1 MLKGRIGLYIIQSQR
16 AALISTSQQR
26 WQTNAAAAETRNDP
40 EWLQAKPFEEIPRA
54 NMLSMFSKMALPG
67 GKYKNLE
74 VMQALKAFQE
84 DYGDVFFM
92 GGMLGSPAFVMTYN
106 PKDFE
111 VVFRNE
117 GVWPFRP
124 GNEILR
130 YHRTVH
136 RKDFFQGV
144 EGVLPSQGKSW
155 GDFRTTVNPV
165 LMQPKNV
172 RLYFKKM
179 SQVNQAF
186 VQRIKDIRD
195 PSTQEVPGDF
205 IDTINRWTLESVSVV
220 ALDKQ
225 LGLLSEA
232 GKDTEALKL
241 FKHLE
246 DFFVLGGDLEMKP
259 SVWRYIK
266 FTPKFKKLLAAM
278 DGIQDITL
286 AYVKEAI
293 KRLEKEA
300 KEGVVRPENE
310 QSVLEK
316 LLKVDKRVATV
327 MAMDML
333 MAGVDTVS
341 IWFENPKNPKITPA
355 SFQTSSTFTALL
367 LCLAKNPE
375 KQEKLREEIMKV
387 LPNKDSEFTEES
399 MKNVPY
405 LRACIKESQRIYPLV
420 VANGRG
426 LTRDSVIS
434 GYRIPAGTFV
444 AMVPIG
450 VLSSEEYFPKAS
462 DFLPERWL
470 RNANDSAGSCPA
482 NDLKPKNPF
491 VFLPF
496 GFGPRM
502 CVGKRIVEME
512 LELGIARLLRH
523 FSVEFNHSTKNA
535 FRSALV
541 NLPNIPLKFKFTDLP
556 N

>member
-16 AALISTSQQR
+16 AALFSASQKR
-26 WQTNAAAAETRNDP
+26 WQTNAAAAETRDDP
-40 EWLQAKPFEEIPRA
+40 EWLQAKPFEEIPRV
-54 NMLSMFSKMALPG
+54 NVLSMFAKIALPG

-74 VMQALKAFQE
+74 LMDMFKAMQE
-84 DYGDVFFM
+84 DYGDLFFL
-92 GGMLGSPAFVMTYN
+92 GGMLGSPAVLMTHN

-117 GVWPFRP
+117 GVWPLRP
-124 GNEILR
+124 GSDTLR

-144 EGVLPSQGKSW
+144 EGVIPSQGKSW
-155 GDFRTTVNPV
+155 SDFRSIVNPV

-172 RLYFKKM
+172 RLYCKKM

-225 LGLLSEA
+225 LGLLTEK
-232 GKDTEALKL
+232 GKDSEALKL

-246 DFFVLGGDLEMKP
+246 DFFVLSADLEMKP

-266 FTPKFKKLLAAM
+266 TPKLKKMLAAL
-278 DGIQDITL
+278 DGLQDITL
-286 AYVKEAI
+286 AYVEEAI
-293 KRLEKEA
+293 QRLEKEA

-316 LLKVDKRVATV
+316 LLRVDKKVATV

-333 MAGVDTVS
+333 MAGVDT
-341 IWFENPKNPKITPA
+341 
-355 SFQTSSTFTALL
+355 TSSTFTGLL

-375 KQEKLREEIMKV
+375 KQEILREEVMKV
-387 LPNKDSEFTEES
+387 LPQKDSEFTEAS

-420 VANGRG
+420 VGNARG
-426 LTRDSVIS
+426 LSRDSVIS
-434 GYRIPAGTFV
+434 GYRVPAGTYV
-444 AMVPIG
+444 SMVPIG
-450 VLSSEEYFPKAS
+450 SLTSEEHFPKAS
-462 DFLPERWL
+462 EFLPERWL
-470 RNANDSAGSCPA
+470 RNTNDSAGGCPA
-482 NDLKPKNPF
+482 NDLKTKNPF

-541 NLPNIPLKFKFTDLP
+541 NLPNIPLKFKVTDLP

>member
-1 MLKGRIGLYIIQSQR
+1 MLKGRVGLYIIQSQR
-16 AALISTSQQR
+16 AALFSTSQQR
-26 WQTNAAAAETRNDP
+26 WQTSAASAETRDDP
-40 EWLQAKPFEEIPRA
+40 EWLQAKPFTEIPRPT
-54 NMLSMFSKMALPG
+54 FSLFAKMALPN
-67 GKYKNLE
+67 GKYKKME
-74 VMQALKAFQE
+74 QMEMFKAMQD
-84 DYGDVFFM
+84 DYGDVFFID
-92 GGMLGSPAFVMTYN
+92 GLLGSPACVMTYN

-124 GNEILR
+124 GSDSLR

-136 RKDFFQGV
+136 QKDFFQGV
-144 EGVLPSQGKSW
+144 EGAIPSQGKAW
-155 GDFRTTVNPV
+155 GDFRSTVNPV

-172 RLYFKKM
+172 RLYYKKM

-205 IDTINRWTLESVSVV
+205 IDTINSWTLESVSVV

-225 LGLLSEA
+225 LGLLTEE
-232 GKDTEALKL
+232 GKDRDALQL
-241 FKHLE
+241 FKYLE
-246 DFFVLGGDLEMKP
+246 DFFVLSADLEMKP
-259 SVWRYIK
+259 SLWRYIK
-266 FTPKFKKLLAAM
+266 TPKLKKFLAAM
-278 DGIQDITL
+278 DGLQDITS
-286 AYVKEAI
+286 AYVEEAI
-293 KRLEKEA
+293 ARLEKEA
-300 KEGVVRPENE
+300 KAGVVRPENE

-316 LLKVDKRVATV
+316 LLKVDKKVATV

-333 MAGVDTVS
+333 MAGVDT
-341 IWFENPKNPKITPA
+341 
-355 SFQTSSTFTALL
+355 TSSTFTGLL

-375 KQEKLREEIMKV
+375 KQEKLREEVMKV
-387 LPNKDSEFTEES
+387 LPQKDSEFTEAS

-420 VANGRG
+420 IGNARG

-434 GYRIPAGTFV
+434 GYRVPAGTFV
-444 AMVPIG
+444 SMVSI
-450 VLSSEEYFPKAS
+450 SAITSEEHFPKAS

-470 RNANDSAGSCPA
+470 RSANDSAGGCPA
-482 NDLKPKNPF
+482 NDLKTKNPF

-512 LELGIARLLRH
+512 LELGVARLLRH
-523 FSVEFNHSTKNA
+523 FTVEFNHPTRNA